1 MASRINFK
9 IEKVS
14 ANTSKNDNS
23 KVGFETIIT
32 DRNKFYKFP
41 SELLKLP
48 PTNTIWSGKIV
59 SFPIP
64 PGFQTLDG
72 QQMTQDIINLAIYVE
87 DKPASS
93 IKEKHFCHDFPDNQ
107 GTTCAQFLQ
116 AQSITYYKVDTK
128 TTPFPDIRN
137 CKEYEKIVAKYRKKY
152 NDKIVYYLPTITPN
166 NTVIY
171 IVSDNQDYIESLI
184 VDFKDKNSNAYII
197 PLNGV
202 TVYIDQWDAW
212 VFFEKVSVNFLNH

>member
-9 IEKVS
+9 IESVQS
-14 ANTSKNDNS
+14 AKTNKDSS
-23 KVGFETIIT
+23 KVGFETITT
-32 DRNKFYKFP
+32 DKNLFYKLP
-41 SELLKLP
+41 SDLLKT
-48 PTNTIWSGKIV
+48 PTLDKIWSGKIV

-72 QQMTQDIINLAIYVE
+72 QKMTQDIVNLAIYLD

-93 IKEKHFCHDFPDNQ
+93 IKEKHFCHDFPDNT
-107 GTTCAQFLQ
+107 GTTCSQFLQ
-116 AQSITYYKVDTK
+116 TQSINYYKIDTK
-128 TTPFPDIRN
+128 TTPFPDIKN

-152 NDKIVYYLPTITPN
+152 NDKIVYFLPTITPS

-171 IVSDNQDYIESLI
+171 VVSDDQAYIESLI
-184 VDFKDKNSNAYII
+184 ADFERNNPNAYII

-212 VFFEKVSVNFLNH
+212 VFFEKVSVNFLKH

>member
-9 IEKVS
+9 IELVETLK
-14 ANTSKNDNS
+14 SKEES
-23 KVGFETIIT
+23 QKVGFETIIT

-41 SELLKLP
+41 SDLLK
-48 PTNTIWSGKIV
+48 TSSINTVWSGKIV

-72 QQMTQDIINLAIYVE
+72 QYLTQDIINLAIYLD

-93 IKEKHFCHDFPDNQ
+93 IKEKHFCHDFPDDS
-107 GTTCAQFLQ
+107 GTTCSQFLQ
-116 AQSITYYKVDTK
+116 TQNITYYKIDTK
-128 TTPFPDIRN
+128 TTPFPDIKN

-152 NDKIVYYLPTITPN
+152 SDKIVYFLPTITPS

-171 IVSDNQDYIESLI
+171 VVSDNQEYIENLI
-184 VDFKDKNSNAYII
+184 VDFEDKNANAYII

-202 TVYIDQWDAW
+202 SVYIDQWDAW
-212 VFFEKVSVNFLNH
+212 VFFEKVSVNFLKP

>member
-9 IEKVS
+9 IELVQSLK
-14 ANTSKNDNS
+14 SKADS
-23 KVGFETIIT
+23 TKVGFETIIT

-41 SELLKLP
+41 TDLLKTSP
-48 PTNTIWSGKIV
+48 HDAIWSGKIV

-72 QQMTQDIINLAIYVE
+72 QKMTQDIINLAIYID

-93 IKEKHFCHDFPDNQ
+93 IQEKHFCHDFPDNN

-116 AQSITYYKVDTK
+116 TQSITYYKIDTK

-152 NDKIVYYLPTITPN
+152 NDKIVYFLPTMTPS

-171 IVSDNQDYIESLI
+171 VVSDDQAYIENLI
-184 VDFKDKNSNAYII
+184 VDFKDKNDNAYII

-202 TVYIDQWDAW
+202 SVYIDQWDAW
-212 VFFEKVSVNFLNH
+212 VFFEKVSVNFLKH